1 MSLFIQNNS
10 GPIYNECN
18 VTINNGQTTVQQPED
33 ITPEPASVTSCLFTK
48 KAIHEQK
55 EEEITRALQA
65 SFSGRA
71 DKARALVTAVREWQ
85 RDGYIDSNYN
95 ARVMYDELGKII
107 TMPFGYDGFR
117 KYYNE

>member
-1 MSLFIQNNS
+1 MSLFINNNS
-10 GPIYNECN
+10 GPIYSECN
-18 VTINNGQTTVQQPED
+18 VTIHNGQTIVQQPED
-33 ITPEPASVTSCLFTK
+33 IAPEPVAVESCLFTK
-48 KAIHEQK
+48 KTKQENK

-65 SFSGRA
+65 SFAGRA
-71 DKARALVTAVREWQ
+71 DKARALVAAVREWQ